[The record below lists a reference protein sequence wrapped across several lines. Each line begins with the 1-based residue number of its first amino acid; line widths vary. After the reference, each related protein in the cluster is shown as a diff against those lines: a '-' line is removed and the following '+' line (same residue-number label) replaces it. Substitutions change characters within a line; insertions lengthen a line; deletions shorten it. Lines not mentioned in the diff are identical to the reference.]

1 MDLVDVFII
10 LALCYAGLVGYR
22 RGLTYS
28 VFSLAGLVL
37 GLGLGSWLA
46 TTVPPLLHGYSSTA
60 KTLVAIVLVLG
71 PAILGGSLGGL
82 LGSRLRLTAVRRR
95 LGRLDSFGGT
105 AWGLLV
111 VLAVSWY
118 LGMVFEQG
126 PVQPLASQI
135 QQSAILKSLDRGFP
149 QGPTWVGD
157 LQHLLSAVPFPE
169 VFATLVPPL
178 PGPVQVPADLSGDP
192 GVAAAAAE
200 TVKVVSSGCGGTIEG
215 SGFPIAPN
223 VLLTNAH
230 VVAGTHGTTVEVPGR
245 AYGLNA
251 QVVFFDPKTDV
262 ALLQVP
268 GLDLTPL
275 QFASSGQRGV
285 EGAIIGYPGGGN
297 EQVVGAAV
305 RGELLAVGRDIYSN
319 ALVSREIYVL
329 QGSVIPGNS
338 GGPFVNLDG
347 KVLGVVFA
355 KSLVDSDEGYALT
368 SGAVRPDIAS
378 GESRTSAVSTEACVQ

>member
-10 LALCYAGLVGYR
+10 LALLYAGLVGYR

-28 VFSLAGLVL
+28 LFSLAGVVL

-46 TTVPPLLHGYSSTA
+46 ATVPPLLHGYSSMA

-71 PAILGGSLGGL
+71 LAILGGSLGGL
-82 LGSRLRLTAVRRR
+82 LGSRLRLTAVRRK

-126 PVQPLASQI
+126 PVQSLARQI
-135 QQSAILKSLDRGFP
+135 QKSAVLKSLDRGFP

-178 PGPVQVPADLSGDP
+178 PGPVQVPADLSGYP
-192 GVAAAAAE
+192 EVAAAAAE
-200 TVKVVSSGCGGTIEG
+200 TVKVVSIGCGGTIEG

-223 VLLTNAH
+223 VLVTNAH
-230 VVAGTHGTTVEVPGR
+230 AVAGTHGTTVEVPGR
-245 AYGLNA
+245 TFGLTA
-251 QVVFFDPKTDV
+251 EVVFFDAKTDL
-262 ALLQVP
+262 ALLDVP
-268 GLDLTPL
+268 GLDMTPL
-275 QFASSGQRGV
+275 QFASSGQRGA
-285 EGAIIGYPGGGN
+285 EGAIIGYPGGSN

-329 QGSVIPGNS
+329 QGPVIPGNS

-368 SGAVRPDIAS
+368 SGAVRPDIDK